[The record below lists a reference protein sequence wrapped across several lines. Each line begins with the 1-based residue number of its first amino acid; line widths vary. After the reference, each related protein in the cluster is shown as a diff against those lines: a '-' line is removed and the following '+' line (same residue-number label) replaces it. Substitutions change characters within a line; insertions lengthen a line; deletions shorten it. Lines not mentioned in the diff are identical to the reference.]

1 MSRYTIL
8 KKSVPFKIRWDSLIK
23 KKGYT
28 SVGECI
34 KDDDVGKLWSE
45 TGDVTIYNSFQGT
58 LTCGCGKKNSTVK
71 FLRQNTQYADDYRN
85 YIIACPDCFEEIQAE
100 WE

>member
-45 TGDVTIYNSFQGT
+45 TGDVTIYNSFQGPA
-58 LTCGCGKKNSTVK
+58 GVGKRTVLLNFYDK
-71 FLRQNTQYADDYRN
+71 IPSMQM
-85 YIIACPDCFEEIQAE
+85 IIVIIL
-100 WE
+100 